1 VNGGEG
7 GGAAAGPYFHVVFS
21 LHVGDRRHRVS
32 ANDLL
37 FVASAETMPAENLN
51 GS

>member
-1 VNGGEG
+1 MEG
-7 GGAAAGPYFHVVFS
+7 RAAELLPGPYFHVVFS

-37 FVASAETMPAENLN
+37 FVASAETIPAENLN